1 MTVIFELQT
10 LTYWSVQISYQS
22 VRKSHTYTLKL
33 ESMHPFMAVINNSL
47 VLSRTTNRPHSP
59 INEPK
64 TIVQG
69 SSSGR
74 YCITVILKCGWI
86 ENCRIP
92 VEYAVA
98 VISVN
103 IIKHL
108 IAHHTQHRNWPT
120 KAWDKV
126 AVSTGIRQ
134 PLQQNAKSF
143 NATRN

>member
-22 VRKSHTYTLKL
+22 VRKSHTLKL

-126 AVSTGIRQ
+126 AVSTGIRR

>member
-1 MTVIFELQT
+1 MTVIFEFQT

-22 VRKSHTYTLKL
+22 VRKSHTLKL
-33 ESMHPFMAVINNSL
+33 ESMHPFMA

-74 YCITVILKCGWI
+74 YCITIILKCGWI

-120 KAWDKV
+120 KVWDKV
-126 AVSTGIRQ
+126 AVSTGLRQ